1 MTKLDYHDAQN
12 VSDNIIATHQALD
25 EALLKF
31 SALTESMICA
41 SRTAN
46 MPAAESQKALEAVTD
61 GISGLMA
68 SRRGFVSAHKHMII
82 VRNHSNHQVT
92 DFGCL
97 SGDGPVKGKSPLRV
111 AA

>member
-12 VSDNIIATHQALD
+12 VSNNIIATHEALD
-25 EALLKF
+25 EALLKL
-31 SALTESMICA
+31 SALTESMVFA
-41 SRTAN
+41 SRNAG
-46 MPAAESQKALEAVTD
+46 MPAADSQKALEAVTD
-61 GISGLMA
+61 GISGLIA

-82 VRNHSNHQVT
+82 VRNQSNQQVT

-97 SGDGPVKGKSPLRV
+97 GSGGPLKAKSPLRV